1 VGPSDCAETAGC
13 AGSDLERESPF
24 GEIFAR
30 KQRRGSPE
38 SVSLVRWPTGSSA
51 GRTWA
56 APEMVTFG
64 ADNLRRIFF
73 QRAAPGSTQRGS
85 VWGEIWQRGCLI
97 RHRLGRNCA
106 RLGLILRR
114 ATEVGSTRVFFFFF
128 FFLVGSPPKKLN
140 FVPDVEFLNVTRLLD
155 AGAGSS
161 RYV

>member
-1 VGPSDCAETAGC
+1 VGPSDCAEAAGC

-30 KQRRGSPE
+30 KQRRE
-38 SVSLVRWPTGSSA
+38 NLGSSRD
-51 GRTWA
+51 GH
-56 APEMVTFG
+56 FG
-64 ADNLRRIFF
+64 ADNLRLIFF

-85 VWGEIWQRGCLI
+85 VWGDIWQRGCLI

-114 ATEVGSTRVFFFFF
+114 ATEVGRVDPVFFFFF
-128 FFLVGSPPKKLN
+128 FWWFTSQKINGN
-140 FVPDVEFLNVTRLLD
+140 FVPDVEFLNVIRLD

-161 RYV
+161 GYV